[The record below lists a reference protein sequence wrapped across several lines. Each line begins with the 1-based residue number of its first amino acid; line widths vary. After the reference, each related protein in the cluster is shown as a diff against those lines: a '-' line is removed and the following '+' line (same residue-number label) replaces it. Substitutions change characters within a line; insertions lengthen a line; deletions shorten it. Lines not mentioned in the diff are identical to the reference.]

1 MDINFDKVFCI
12 DLMKYNDQTLREF
25 ADFFGLNGDA
35 ICFNKK
41 NGLKKYYIYLN
52 ITDTDT
58 GYLGGHDVIAIEF
71 KENCKL
77 DTEGP
82 LYKGIKLNVPLS
94 RRQIDKLI
102 KVKPF
107 DFISFRKKQNKIET
121 EEKRQQKLQTQ
132 DTAISNS
139 KIQGSKSFELDD
151 ILDKISKFGIDSLSR
166 NERKFLD
173 GLAN

>member
-1 MDINFDKVFCI
+1 M
-12 DLMKYNDQTLREF
+12 
-25 ADFFGLNGDA
+25 
-35 ICFNKK
+35 
-41 NGLKKYYIYLN
+41 
-52 ITDTDT
+52 
-58 GYLGGHDVIAIEF
+58 
-71 KENCKL
+71 
-77 DTEGP
+77 
-82 LYKGIKLNVPLS
+82 YKGIKLNVPLS